1 MPDTNKDIALEWRNA
16 IENKL
21 REEKRDEVIIPYS
34 QVSLAFPGG
43 LHPNSFDIQL
53 IDSKSLQS
61 WAKNLGWSVQPA
73 PEVTHPTQKN
83 MPWIHFTRIAQG

>member
-1 MPDTNKDIALEWRNA
+1 MPKTDNDIALEWRNA
-16 IENKL
+16 IEKKL
-21 REEKRDEVIIPYS
+21 REEKDNEIIIPYS

-43 LHPNSFDIQL
+43 PHPNSFDIQL

-61 WAKNLGWSVQPA
+61 WAKKLGWSVQTA

-83 MPWIHFTRIAQG
+83 TPWIHFIRIT